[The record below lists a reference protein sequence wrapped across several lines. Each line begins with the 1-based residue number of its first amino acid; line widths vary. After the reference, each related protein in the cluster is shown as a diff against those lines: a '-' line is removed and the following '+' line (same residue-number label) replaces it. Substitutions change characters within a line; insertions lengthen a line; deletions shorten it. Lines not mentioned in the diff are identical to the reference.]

1 MLTSILHQYKAQQA
15 VEQGLTPRKRRVLL
29 IYALNYLKQLYLD
42 LLACVTSVSVLFSVR
57 RPDEEFSAFWL
68 GEGTKTLATLALNL

>member
-1 MLTSILHQYKAQQA
+1 MLTSILHQHKAQQA

-29 IYALNYLKQLYLD
+29 IYIYLD

-68 GEGTKTLATLALNL
+68 GEGTETLATLAMNL